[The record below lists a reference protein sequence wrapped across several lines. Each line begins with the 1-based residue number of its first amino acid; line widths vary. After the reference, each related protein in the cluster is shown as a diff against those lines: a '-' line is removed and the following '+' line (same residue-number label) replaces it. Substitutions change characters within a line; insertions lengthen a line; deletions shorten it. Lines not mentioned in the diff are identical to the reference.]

1 MSKLVRFGVSI
12 NDDLLEPFD
21 ELCGKKGYATRSEAI
36 RDLIRASIANEKFGT
51 SPVSGGTLTLVY
63 DHHKHDLARR
73 LMSIQH
79 EDHDIII
86 TAMHVHIDISNCLE
100 VLILKGEN
108 SRVRRLAEKLI
119 SAKGVKYGIFNP
131 VPEGGELA

>member
-1 MSKLVRFGVSI
+1 MGKLVRFGVSI
-12 NDDLLEPFD
+12 DEDLLAPFD
-21 ELCGKKGYATRSEAI
+21 ELCGKKGYDTRSEAI
-36 RDLIRASIANEKFGT
+36 RDLIRASIANEKCGNST
-51 SPVSGGTLTLVY
+51 AAGGTLTLVY

-73 LMSIQH
+73 LMAIQH

-86 TAMHVHIDISNCLE
+86 TGMHVHIDHSNCLE
-100 VLILKGEN
+100 VLILKGEG

-119 SAKGVKYGIFNP
+119 SVRGVKYGIFNP